1 MVEKEEL
8 EEIIRGAK
16 PAVSVIGLGGAGSN
30 IVTWIKE
37 KGISG
42 AKLIAANTDAAHLG
56 ISKADRLLLV
66 GMKLCRGR
74 GCGGYPEIGAEAAK
88 ESMDMIKEDLLGCD
102 LVFIVAGFGGG
113 TGTGAAPVIANLTR
127 DAGILT
133 IGCVTIP
140 FTIEMARREK
150 AKEGIEKLRE
160 NCDTLVLIDNNRL
173 RQVAGNLPLKPALG
187 VANELVGSF
196 VKNITESIAVPSLM
210 NIDYA
215 DMRAVTERGGVSS
228 IGIGEGD
235 GEDRVATAVSQAL
248 GQPLLDIAD
257 LSATKGV
264 LIHIAGGEDM
274 TLEEVAK
281 VGEMVASKVPHTT
294 NIAWGARVD
303 ETITGRVRVMA
314 VLTGVESTFL
324 EGKKVGPEKEEV
336 PRVPKIGTP
345 KAEVKEEKKPKAV
358 VEPLKI
364 PETVA
369 APVKKPESI
378 AEPAKVEDK
387 KKWGSRFGR

>member
-1 MVEKEEL
+1 MIEKEEL
-8 EEIIRGAK
+8 EEIIKAAK
-16 PAVSVIGLGGAGSN
+16 PMASVIGLGGAGSN
-30 IVTWIKE
+30 IVTWVKE

-56 ISKADRLLLV
+56 ISKADKLLLL
-66 GMKLCRGR
+66 GMKLCKGR
-74 GCGGYPEIGAEAAK
+74 GCGGYPEVGAEAAK
-88 ESMDMIKEDLLGCD
+88 ESMDMIKEELLGSD

-113 TGTGAAPVIANLTR
+113 TGTGAASVIANLTR
-127 DAGILT
+127 DAGALT
-133 IGCVTIP
+133 IGCVTVP
-140 FTIEMARREK
+140 FAIEMARREK
-150 AKEGIEKLRE
+150 ARAGVEKLRE
-160 NCDTLVLIDNNRL
+160 SCDTVVLIDNDRL
-173 RQVAGNLPLKPALG
+173 RHVAGSLPLKPALG

-215 DMRAVTERGGVSS
+215 DLRAITERGGISS

-257 LSATKGV
+257 LSATKGA

-274 TLEEVAK
+274 TLEEVAM
-281 VGEMVASKVPHTT
+281 VGEMVAGEVPHTT

-314 VLTGVESTFL
+314 VLTGVKSTFL
-324 EGKKVGPEKEEV
+324 AEKKVPEKEEV
-336 PRVPKIGTP
+336 PRVPKIVPP
-345 KAEVKEEKKPKAV
+345 KPEIREEKKPEAVAEPPKEEKKKR
-358 VEPLKI
+358 L
-364 PETVA
+364 
-369 APVKKPESI
+369 
-378 AEPAKVEDK
+378 
-387 KKWGSRFGR
+387 FGR

>member
-1 MVEKEEL
+1 MNRKEEL
-8 EEIIRGAK
+8 EGIIRDAR
-16 PAVSVIGLGGAGSN
+16 PTVSVIGLGGAGSN
-30 IVTWIKE
+30 IVTWIK
-37 KGISG
+37 GQGVSG

-56 ISKADRLLLV
+56 ISKADKLLLI
-66 GMKLCRGR
+66 GRELCKGR

-88 ESMDMIKEDLLGCD
+88 ESMDMLKEELFGSD

-113 TGTGAAPVIANLTR
+113 TGTGSAPVIADLTR

-133 IGCVTIP
+133 IGCVTVP
-140 FTIEMARREK
+140 FSLEMARREK

-160 NCDTLVLIDNNRL
+160 NCDTLVVIDNNRL
-173 RQVAGNLPLKPALG
+173 RQVAGDLPLKPALG

-196 VKNITESIAVPSLM
+196 VKNITEAIAVPSLM
-210 NIDYA
+210 NIDFA
-215 DMRAVTERGGVSS
+215 DLRAISERGGISS

-235 GEDRVATAVSQAL
+235 GEDRVTKAVSQAL
-248 GQPLLDIAD
+248 ATPLLDVAD
-257 LSATKGV
+257 ISATKGV

-281 VGEMVASKVPHTT
+281 VGEVVGAKVPHTT

-324 EGKKVGPEKEEV
+324 TGKGVEREEA
-336 PRVPKIGTP
+336 RVVKMLKIVAH
-345 KAEVKEEKKPKAV
+345 KAEIKEEKKPEV
-358 VEPLKI
+358 VIEPLIK
-364 PETVA
+364 PETVGE
-369 APVKKPESI
+369 PVRKPEVG
-378 AEPAKVEDK
+378 AEPARVEK
-387 KKWGSRFGR
+387 KKRVSLFGR

>member
-16 PAVSVIGLGGAGSN
+16 PAVAVIGLGGAGSN

-37 KGISG
+37 KGVSG

-66 GMKLCRGR
+66 GMKLCKGR

-88 ESMDMIKEDLLGCD
+88 ESMDMIKEDLLGSD

-127 DAGILT
+127 DAGALT

-140 FTIEMARREK
+140 FSIEMARREK
-150 AKEGIEKLRE
+150 AREGIEKLRE

-215 DMRAVTERGGVSS
+215 DLRAVTERGGISS

-248 GQPLLDIAD
+248 GQPLLDIAE

-281 VGEMVASKVPHTT
+281 VGELVASKVPHTT

-324 EGKKVGPEKEEV
+324 AEKKGGPEKEEV

-345 KAEVKEEKKPKAV
+345 KAVIKEEKKPEAV
-358 VEPLKI
+358 LEPKM
-364 PETVA
+364 PETA
-369 APVKKPESI
+369 AEPVKKPEI
-378 AEPAKVEDK
+378 VPEPAKVEEK
-387 KKWGSRFGR
+387 KKRGLWR

>member
-1 MVEKEEL
+1 VVGWRKGKNMEKEEL
-8 EEIIRGAK
+8 GEIIKKAK

-56 ISKADRLLLV
+56 ISKADKLLLL
-66 GMKLCRGR
+66 GMKLCKGR

-88 ESMDMIKEDLLGCD
+88 ESMDMIKGDLLDSD
-102 LVFIVAGFGGG
+102 LVFIVAGLGGG
-113 TGTGAAPVIANLTR
+113 TGTGTAPVIANLTR

-133 IGCVTIP
+133 VGCVTIP
-140 FTIEMARREK
+140 FTIEMARRDK
-150 AKEGIEKLRE
+150 AMEGIEKLRE
-160 NCDTLVLIDNNRL
+160 QCDTLVLIDNNRL
-173 RQVAGNLPLKPALG
+173 RQAAGDLPLKPALG

-210 NIDYA
+210 NIDFA
-215 DMRAVTERGGVSS
+215 DLRAITERGGISS

-257 LSATKGV
+257 LAATKGV

-281 VGEMVASKVPHTT
+281 VGEMVAGKVPHTT
-294 NIAWGARVD
+294 NVAWGARVD
-303 ETITGRVRVMA
+303 ESITGRVRVMA
-314 VLTGVESTFL
+314 VLTGVESSFL
-324 EGKKVGPEKEEV
+324 GGKKFEPEKVEV
-336 PRVPKIGTP
+336 PRFPKRVPP
-345 KAEVKEEKKPKAV
+345 KAEVKEV
-358 VEPLKI
+358 
-364 PETVA
+364 
-369 APVKKPESI
+369 
-378 AEPAKVEDK
+378 
-387 KKWGSRFGR
+387 